1 MHSPPSSAWPYA
13 YEPHLLPPSES
24 SIFRRRQHR
33 PYPYEQSW
41 QCPPA
46 RAAPMPRQT
55 MWPLHPPTTPVLPP
69 SQPASANDHPRQ
81 RPEEPRRGRA
91 MADVCSDFERDG
103 WSPERSACKLS
114 SNATKASQTTS
125 PALDMSFVDCFPKG
139 RVTISYPDADG
150 AIQRI
155 HGINRGILEDR
166 SALLSSALDGNGLHL
181 EAVSHL
187 TIKPFL
193 QFVYTGCYT
202 LPTPAGRPFEDVP
215 TSLLVHC
222 HMHRLGDIY
231 MMLDLKTQAYAN
243 IVRQCEYGCSSPDAP
258 IHLCQAI
265 EYVYTNMRQY
275 AHVIETIIAYC
286 VTCFSRHR
294 LGTSFDFRRIAYDVR
309 PFHQDL
315 CKVSMERRFEDHDT
329 AQAIIQMPFKPYA
342 PAAYASRNDE
352 RARQVFDD
360 VYHFHGDDGFA
371 NTHQRRPIDR
381 LLGEMGGVPLL
392 PNEGMKHGRSRADS
406 GSEPQSRMESSP
418 AAGPSRAALPQLTL
432 LQRRRG
438 MEPHTPIL
446 PVSDMGRV
454 RAKQPLDLPLRQPRP
469 PHHVPRS
476 YAEYVEQKKW
486 KESKAQRASSH
497 ALPNKVVVGNQSVLD
512 TPSPRKE
519 SAERGKRASESE
531 GEVKE
536 EDAED
541 HAEYKFVPRPVK
553 TLAFETEPDHDFVKV
568 DLTPT
573 TMAMGAEKVRP
584 GSPHFNITSPEDWP
598 DAGSSEDSEWDLV

>member
-1 MHSPPSSAWPYA
+1 
-13 YEPHLLPPSES
+13 
-24 SIFRRRQHR
+24 
-33 PYPYEQSW
+33 
-41 QCPPA
+41 
-46 RAAPMPRQT
+46 MPGQT
-55 MWPLHPPTTPVLPP
+55 MWPLHPPTTPVLRP
-69 SQPASANDHPRQ
+69 SQPSSASYHQQ
-81 RPEEPRRGRA
+81 RPEQPPRGRA
-91 MADVCSDFERDG
+91 MEHVRSDFERDG
-103 WSPERSACKLS
+103 WSPERSAWKLS
-114 SNATKASQTTS
+114 SNATKAPQTTS
-125 PALDMSFVDCFPKG
+125 PALDMSFLDCFPKG
-139 RVTISYPDADG
+139 EVTISYPNADG

-193 QFVYTGCYT
+193 QFMYTGCYT

-231 MMLDLKTQAYAN
+231 MMPDLKTQAYAN

-265 EYVYTNMRQY
+265 EYVYTNMREH
-275 AHVIETIIAYC
+275 ADVIETIIAYC

-294 LGTSFDFRRIAYDVR
+294 LGTSFDFRRIAYDLR

-315 CKVSMERRFEDHDT
+315 CKVSMERRFEDNDT

-371 NTHQRRPIDR
+371 NTHKRRPSDKVP
-381 LLGEMGGVPLL
+381 GENGGVPVL
-392 PNEGMKHGRSRADS
+392 PNEGIENGRSIAGS
-406 GSEPQSRMESSP
+406 SSEPQDLVQSSP
-418 AAGPSRAALPQLTL
+418 TAGPSRAGMQKLTL
-432 LQRRRG
+432 LQRRG
-438 MEPHTPIL
+438 ASEPYPPIF
-446 PVSDMGRV
+446 PVNAQDRV
-454 RAKQPLDLPLRQPRP
+454 RAQQLLDLGLPQPDIP
-469 PHHVPRS
+469 QSDSCS
-476 YAEYVEQKKW
+476 YLDYLEQMKW
-486 KESKAQRASSH
+486 KESRAQRASSH
-497 ALPNKVVVGNQSVLD
+497 ALPVANQVIVGTGPVLD
-512 TPSPRKE
+512 TTMPRQVPVE
-519 SAERGKRASESE
+519 QGKKASESQE
-531 GEVKE
+531 EVKE

-541 HAEYKFVPRPVK
+541 RDEYKFVSSPVK
-553 TLAFETEPDHDFVKV
+553 TLAFETESDHDFVKV

-573 TMAMGAEKVRP
+573 KMAMDAEKLRP
-584 GSPHFNITSPEDWP
+584 GSPYFNITSPGDWP